1 MSHSQHLSCCF
12 VFKFENLQKSSKI
25 HKIIFICF
33 SAQPKFLNR
42 ANYNTRFLFYDLWRK
57 WSIHKFCSRI
67 ENESKIKV
75 KKKYFK
81 VPVIP
86 DAITLGDFK
95 RCINKPNYK
104 FFFQSYDEDFGQVKE
119 EITHDSQN
127 LPKTQEGK
135 IVCFLTPSDVKQ
147 VIKLNQTNT
156 IAYYLLK
163 FNYVNYVFRRKNP
176 VRHHL
181 NESIQ

>member
-1 MSHSQHLSCCF
+1 M
-12 VFKFENLQKSSKI
+12 
-25 HKIIFICF
+25 
-33 SAQPKFLNR
+33 
-42 ANYNTRFLFYDLWRK
+42 
-57 WSIHKFCSRI
+57 
-67 ENESKIKV
+67 
-75 KKKYFK
+75 
-81 VPVIP
+81 IP

-156 IAYYLLK
+156 LVYYLLK
-163 FNYVNYVFRRKNP
+163 FNYVNYVFRQKNP

>member
-1 MSHSQHLSCCF
+1 M
-12 VFKFENLQKSSKI
+12 
-25 HKIIFICF
+25 
-33 SAQPKFLNR
+33 
-42 ANYNTRFLFYDLWRK
+42 
-57 WSIHKFCSRI
+57 
-67 ENESKIKV
+67 
-75 KKKYFK
+75 
-81 VPVIP
+81 IP

-147 VIKLNQTNT
+147 VIRLNQTYSKVYFKYN
-156 IAYYLLK
+156 
-163 FNYVNYVFRRKNP
+163 VFIFITSQNVIFK
-176 VRHHL
+176 
-181 NESIQ
+181 